1 MDWLQNKLDEYQKQ
15 ETKIAIEY
23 AIVEFAENL
32 VKELDRKCE
41 YKGYI
46 EMTKKTM
53 KNMGVEL

>member
-46 EMTKKTM
+46 EMTKKQ
-53 KNMGVEL
+53 